1 MNKFG
6 FAFFSLSSFTAL
18 ICCTTSLAAEPQG
31 VSFSH
36 NDWEL
41 ACDNTRTC
49 RAAGYN
55 ADGDDMAVSVLL
67 TRQAGPSQAVIAT
80 LKIGEYGDNEALQ
93 KLPPKFKV
101 SMRINQQVLGTLNI
115 DKNNLETRLN
125 QQQTDAL
132 ITALHQD
139 SEIVWSIGKTSWK
152 LSDKGAA
159 AVLLKMDEFQ
169 KRLGTTAAL
178 YKKGSLNEDKVAPA
192 LAMPVVFAAT
202 VFADKPDDKKLLKN
216 KTLQAALLANIK
228 DDCSEM
234 TENRLK
240 EDSLSINRLSK
251 NKVLISAVCWMGAY
265 NQGNA
270 FWIVDDKT
278 PYTAEL
284 LTTDASDYAD
294 GKISFAQ
301 KGRGLGD
308 CWSTETRTWDGK
320 NFVPTSAATSGM
332 CKLIAPGGAWDLPTL
347 VTEVRK
353 VGH

>member
-1 MNKFG
+1 M
-6 FAFFSLSSFTAL
+6 STA
-18 ICCTTSLAAEPQG
+18 SLAAEPQG

-93 KLPPKFKV
+93 KLPSKFKV
-101 SMRINQQVLGTLNI
+101 SMRVNQQVLGTLNI
-115 DKNNLETRLN
+115 DKSNLETRLN

-139 SEIVWSIGKTSWK
+139 SEIVWSTGKTSWK

-169 KRLGTTAAL
+169 KRIGTTGAL
-178 YKKGSLNEDKVAPA
+178 YKKGTLTEDKVAPA
-192 LAMPVVFAAT
+192 IATPIVLAAPVLAN
-202 VFADKPDDKKLLKN
+202 KPDDTKLLKI
-216 KTLQAALLANIK
+216 KALQAALLASIK
-228 DDCSEM
+228 EDDCSDI
-234 TENRLK
+234 TEKRFK
-240 EDSLSINRLSK
+240 EDSLSINRLSSHS
-251 NKVLISAVCWMGAY
+251 VLISTTCWMAAY
-265 NQGNA
+265 NQGVA
-270 FWIVDDKT
+270 YWVVDDKA
-278 PYTAEL
+278 PYSAEL

-308 CWSTETRTWDGK
+308 CWSSGTWTWDGK
-320 NFVPTSAATSGM
+320 KFVPTSASTSGM
-332 CKLIAPGGAWDLPTL
+332 CKLVAPGGAWDLPTL

-353 VGH
+353 AGH